1 MAERPW
7 RFKSSLRHDFLSPFY
22 DYSEIKGLALNI
34 YLGTFLISFTTL
46 ALEVT
51 LTRILSVTTWYHLA
65 FFAVS
70 TAMLGMTSGA
80 VTVYLK
86 PQWFSGQKLNS
97 NVAKACIG
105 YAMVTPISLFVL
117 CLLPIVLATPVM
129 CFIALC
135 LTTAACAMPFFFS
148 GIAICA
154 VLTKCQLPIGKI
166 YASDLIGASFG
177 CLFVLGGLEIFD
189 APSFILLCSAVGIL
203 AAIGFERNTESSEI
217 KRLINRGF
225 LIILLF
231 FTLVNSIFHGVR
243 PIVSKGKIETGRNF
257 LMEKWNSFSRI
268 VVYQSVRGKPT
279 YWGASPVA
287 PNPTNILAHRMDMDG
302 NASTY
307 VHEFSSLLDID
318 WLRYDVTNVA
328 YYLRPKGNVCVI
340 GVGGGRDIQSALLFD
355 HDKIVGID
363 INPIFIALQKGKFR
377 DFSRI
382 ADRKDVTL
390 VVDEARSWLS
400 RTKEK
405 FSVIQM
411 SLIDTWAATAAGAFT
426 LTENA
431 LYTLEAW
438 QVFLNR
444 LDDDGVFTVS
454 RWFFQNNMG
463 ETARLVSLSVASLI
477 QSGIKNPGD
486 HIALI
491 TSGSVATIVVSKK
504 PFGDQDIATL
514 KKTASDLQYT
524 IALLPGVPSSHPLL
538 RKMVSSHSLK
548 ELENVISDE
557 PWNYQP
563 PTDANPYFFNMLRL
577 NHLDRAF
584 HGEAEVVGG
593 NFFATVFLGALI
605 LCLLLAC
612 LITIVVPL
620 LVGTPSD
627 STPTNPPPIN
637 WSGAF
642 YFILIGTGFMFV
654 EMSLIQRLSVFLGH
668 PIYAL
673 GIVLF
678 TIIASTGCGSF
689 WSDRLPLV
697 KRSAIMIYPIITAL
711 AIFAMRFA
719 LSALIAR
726 MITSPMSY
734 KIVSAILMIFP
745 VGILMGLFFPIG
757 MRLFKT
763 VDQAATPWYWALN
776 GIFGVLSSALAVFI
790 SIYFSNSTNF
800 TIAALCYVGLC
811 LCLAQ
816 GLRPSLLR
824 ADSSA

>member
-1 MAERPW
+1 M
-7 RFKSSLRHDFLSPFY
+7 
-22 DYSEIKGLALNI
+22 NI

-46 ALEVT
+46 ALEIT

-86 PQWFSGQKLNS
+86 PHWFSEQKLS
-97 NVAKACIG
+97 SSAAKACIG
-105 YAMVTPISLFVL
+105 YALVTPVSLFLL

-135 LTTAACAMPFFFS
+135 LTTAACAMPFYFS

-154 VLTKCQLPIGKI
+154 VLTKCPLPIGKI
-166 YASDLIGASFG
+166 YASDLIGASLG

-189 APSFILLCSAVGIL
+189 GPSFILLCSAVGIL
-203 AAIGFERNTESSEI
+203 AAMGFERGGESSRI
-217 KRLINRGF
+217 RKLISRGF

-231 FTLVNSIFHGVR
+231 FAVVNSLFHGVR
-243 PIVSKGKIETGRNF
+243 PIVAKGKIETGRNF
-257 LMEKWNSFSRI
+257 LLEKWNSFSRV
-268 VVYQSVRGKPT
+268 VVYQSIRGKPS
-279 YWGASPVA
+279 YWGASPIA
-287 PNPTNILAHRMDMDG
+287 PNPTNLLAHRMDMDG

-307 VHEFSSLLDID
+307 VHEFSSLADID

-328 YYLRPKGNVCVI
+328 YFLRPKGHVCVI
-340 GVGGGRDIQSALLFD
+340 GVGGGKDIQSALLFD

-363 INPIFIALQKGKFR
+363 INPIFINLHKGEFR
-377 DFSRI
+377 DFSGI
-382 ADRKDVTL
+382 ANHKDVTL

-400 RTKEK
+400 RTNEK

-431 LYTLEAW
+431 LYTVEAW

-444 LDDDGVFTVS
+444 LDSDGVFTVS
-454 RWFFQNNMG
+454 RWFSQNGMG

-477 QSGIKNPGD
+477 RSGIKSPSD

-491 TSGSVATIVVSKK
+491 TSGSVSTIVLSKK
-504 PFGDQDIATL
+504 PFGDQEIAIL
-514 KKTASDLQYT
+514 NKTAADLQYNLV
-524 IALLPGVPSSHPLL
+524 LLPGIPSSYPLL
-538 RKMVSSHSLK
+538 NKIVSCTSLE
-548 ELENVISDE
+548 ELEKSIADE

-563 PTDANPYFFNMLRL
+563 PTDESPYFFNMLRL
-577 NHLDRAF
+577 NHLNQAF
-584 HGEAEVVGG
+584 HGEMEVIGG
-593 NFFATVFLGALI
+593 NFYATVFLGVLI

-620 LVGTPSD
+620 LLGAPPD
-627 STPTNPPPIN
+627 SSPTGPPAIH
-637 WSGAF
+637 WSGAL

-654 EMSLIQRLSVFLGH
+654 EMSLIQRLSIFLGH

-689 WSDRLPLV
+689 WSDRLPLAT
-697 KRSAIMIYPIITAL
+697 RSAMVMVPLITAL
-711 AIFAMRFA
+711 AIFTMRFA
-719 LSALIAR
+719 LSALIDR
-726 MITSPMSY
+726 MITSPISY
-734 KIVSAILMIFP
+734 KIVSSIVIIFP
-745 VGILMGLFFPIG
+745 LGMLMGLFFPAG

-763 VDQAATPWYWALN
+763 SDHAATPWYWALN

-800 TIAALCYVGLC
+800 TIAALCYAGLAIC
-811 LCLAQ
+811 LVQ

-824 ADSSA
+824 AETKT